1 MSGTTAREVTYT
13 KAAVKALARMPANN
27 ARLIRDKID
36 LFARDPASLAN
47 NVAALKGS
55 DLARLRV
62 SDWRVIIDADRLTVL
77 VVAIGARGGIYA

>member
-47 NVAALKGS
+47 NDAALKGS
-55 DLARLRV
+55 
-62 SDWRVIIDADRLTVL
+62 
-77 VVAIGARGGIYA
+77 Y